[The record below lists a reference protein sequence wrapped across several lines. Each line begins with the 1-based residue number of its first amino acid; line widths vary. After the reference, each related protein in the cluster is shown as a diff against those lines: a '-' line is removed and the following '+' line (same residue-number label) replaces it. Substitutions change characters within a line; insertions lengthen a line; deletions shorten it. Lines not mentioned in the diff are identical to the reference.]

1 MVGNANFEHSPEAGQ
16 RMVEPLRPLRLGLA
30 GAGRFGQLHAAVLAR
45 LPGVQLLAVAD
56 PDPLAL
62 ERTQLGHGV
71 ERGYG
76 DALELIADPDLDAVV
91 LATPDEQHHGQ
102 ALAALRG
109 GRPLFLEKPL
119 AATWAEGREL
129 AGAAQA
135 HHTWFQVGLVLR
147 YDLSHRLLQRR
158 IRAGSFGDL
167 VSIRAQRNCSQ
178 SGFAAIADRIHT
190 VFRTLTHDIDL
201 VLWLSGSPVRRVI
214 ATEYRQGD
222 HLAPQGCFA
231 LLELANGCIAQLESS
246 WYVPAQAPANLEGQR
261 AASCIDAELAVV
273 GTRQSAKLR
282 WLDSPLQ
289 IWSPE
294 GVLRPDTDLWPEVDG
309 RVVGALREQMADFTR
324 AVRSGEPSAIADP
337 DAAVEGLRIA
347 EAIIESAA
355 TGQPVCL
362 DP

>member
-1 MVGNANFEHSPEAGQ
+1 LPENARPLA
-16 RMVEPLRPLRLGLA
+16 EPLRPLRLGLA
-30 GAGRFGQLHAAVLAR
+30 GAGRFGQLHAAVLSR

-56 PDPLAL
+56 PDPGAL
-62 ERTQLGHGV
+62 QRTQLAHAV
-71 ERGYG
+71 ERSYG

-91 LATPDEQHHGQ
+91 VATPDEQHHHQ
-102 ALAALRG
+102 ALAALRR

-119 AATWAEGREL
+119 AATWAEARQL
-129 AGAAQA
+129 AGVAHA
-135 HHTWFQVGLVLR
+135 HHTWLQVGLVLR
-147 YDLSHRLLQRR
+147 YDLSHRLLQQR
-158 IRAGSFGDL
+158 IRAGAFGDL
-167 VSIRAQRNCSQ
+167 VSIRAQRNCSR
-178 SGFAAIADRIHT
+178 SSFAAIADRIHT

-201 VLWLSGSPVRRVI
+201 VLWLSGSRVRRVM
-214 ATEYRQGD
+214 ATDYRQGD
-222 HLAPQGCFA
+222 QLSPQACFA

-246 WYVPAQAPANLEGQR
+246 WYVPAQAPANIGGQR

-289 IWSPE
+289 IWSSE
-294 GVLRPDTDLWPEVDG
+294 GVQRPDTDLWPEVDG
-309 RVVGALREQMADFTR
+309 RVVGALAEQMADFAR
-324 AVRSGEPSAIADP
+324 AVRTGMPSAIADFG
-337 DAAVEGLRIA
+337 AAVEGLRIA